1 MDTVE
6 ARLVLAERL
15 AHYRTLS
22 YADLVTRVD
31 SVECEE
37 VASSD
42 QKLWQLEF
50 QFFWDNKPNGDI
62 RVTGAIDN
70 GGIRAFFPVTDSF
83 IKAPNGEFIGE

>member
-1 MDTVE
+1 MDAVE
-6 ARLVLAERL
+6 ARLVLAEPL

-22 YADLVTRVD
+22 YADLAARVD

-37 VASSD
+37 VASSN

-70 GGIRAFFPVTDSF
+70 GGIRAFSPATDSF
-83 IKAPNGEFIGE
+83 IKAPTGSS